1 MEASE
6 ILQCFLRNLWG
17 WASLKTFGDLIF
29 IGAQIDPANG
39 KKKKK
44 QK

>member
-6 ILQCFLRNLWG
+6 FYNAFLRNLWG
-17 WASLKTFGDLIF
+17 WASLKTFGNLIF
-29 IGAQIDPANG
+29 IAAQIDPANG